1 VTIPSDGLGED
12 SDPSTF
18 SVFDVRSVDHRFNEG
33 DDEVAPGHS
42 PALSAPFIKDQ
53 HDAFTRRALAFAVI
67 GLVGVLYGAAVLG
80 ILAGWI
86 TAEDLG
92 KVALVL
98 GPIQALAAAV
108 LGFYFGQEQSK

>member
-1 VTIPSDGLGED
+1 MSTPPEEIADD
-12 SDPSTF
+12 SEPLNEAIF
-18 SVFDVRSVDHRFNEG
+18 VARPVDHRFNEG

-53 HDAFTRRALAFAVI
+53 HDAFTRRALAFGVI
-67 GLVGVLYGAAVLG
+67 GLVGVLYGCAVLG
-80 ILAGWI
+80 VLAGWI
-86 TAEDLG
+86 TAGELG

-98 GPIQALAAAV
+98 APIQALAAAV